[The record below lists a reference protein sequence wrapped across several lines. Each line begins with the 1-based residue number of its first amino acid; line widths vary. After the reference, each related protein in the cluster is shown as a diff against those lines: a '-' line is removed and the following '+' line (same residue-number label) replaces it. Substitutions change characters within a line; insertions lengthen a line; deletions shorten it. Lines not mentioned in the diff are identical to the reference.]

1 MTDST
6 EDKKRLKY
14 KKRLRKRR
22 QLGGFASILS
32 PDWEETLLN
41 LMERDSWYCSW
52 SFPWEYMGVD
62 NGIEH
67 EGPERIRQMIEKGEN
82 RL

>member
-1 MTDST
+1 M
-6 EDKKRLKY
+6 
-14 KKRLRKRR
+14 
-22 QLGGFASILS
+22 S

-41 LMERDSWYCSW
+41 LMKRDSWYYSW
-52 SFPWEYMGVD
+52 SFAWEYKGLD

-67 EGPERIRQMIEKGEN
+67 EGPERIRQMREKGEN

>member
-6 EDKKRLKY
+6 EEKKRLKY

-41 LMERDSWYCSW
+41 LMERDSWYYYFRFSE
-52 SFPWEYMGVD
+52 EYVGD
-62 NGIEH
+62 GIEH
-67 EGPERIRQMIEKGEN
+67 EGPEIIRQMIEKGEN
-82 RL
+82 KL

>member
-1 MTDST
+1 MTDPT

-41 LMERDSWYCSW
+41 LMERDSWYYYFRFSE
-52 SFPWEYMGVD
+52 EYVGD
-62 NGIEH
+62 GWEH
-67 EGPERIRQMIEKGEN
+67 EGPERIIQMIEKGEN
-82 RL
+82 RI